1 MEGASLLAAGLALG
15 LASGGHCFWSCASVM
30 APYLVS
36 TEAPPGE
43 RRWSTLPRAAC
54 TLLWYNLGRLCA
66 YLAAG
71 LAVTGIARLGG
82 TLPPVVPALA
92 QLATA
97 GVLAYALL
105 RPSVPHRCWRGGSRS
120 AAAFSVGLMQGL
132 APCPP
137 FVAAIGIAL
146 GTGGRSPV
154 SALLLFVAL
163 FLGTALYTL
172 PLAFLEPL
180 RRRRWLA
187 NATRVVGALVCLYLL
202 WGAVGA
208 LARL

>member
-1 MEGASLLAAGLALG
+1 MEGVSLVAAGLALG
-15 LASGGHCFWSCASVM
+15 LSSGGHCFWSCASVM
-30 APYLVS
+30 APYLVA
-36 TEAPPGE
+36 TEPPPDG
-43 RRWSTLPRAAC
+43 RRWSSLPRAAR
-54 TLLWYNLGRLCA
+54 TLLFYNLGRLLA

-71 LAVTGIARLGG
+71 LAVTALAGLGG
-82 TLPPVVPALA
+82 TLPPIVSPLA

-105 RPSVPHRCWRGGSRS
+105 RPSVDHRCWRGGARS
-120 AAAFSVGLMQGL
+120 IAAFSVGVTQGL

-137 FVAAIGIAL
+137 FIAAIGIAL
-146 GTGGRSPV
+146 AEGGARPF
-154 SALLLFVAL
+154 SALLLFLAL

-180 RRRRWLA
+180 RRRPWLA
-187 NATRVVGALVCLYLL
+187 VATRVAGALVCLYLVG
-202 WGAVGA
+202 GAVLA